1 MVDDDQQS
9 GLALLCC
16 QSNKGND
23 KGQGGPRSKHTLPLC
38 GLWWTQPSAHPSHKC
53 ATEHSEHSSVPI
65 AAILCFLQPSAQT
78 SLEVCIVQPTVLSHG
93 YYF

>member
-9 GLALLCC
+9 GLAMLCC

-38 GLWWTQPSAHPSHKC
+38 GVWWTKPSAYPSHKC
-53 ATEHSEHSSVPI
+53 ATKHSEHSSVPM
-65 AAILCFLQPSAQT
+65 AAILCLLQPSAQT
-78 SLEVCIVQPTVLSHG
+78 ISEEDYAQAMES
-93 YYF
+93 